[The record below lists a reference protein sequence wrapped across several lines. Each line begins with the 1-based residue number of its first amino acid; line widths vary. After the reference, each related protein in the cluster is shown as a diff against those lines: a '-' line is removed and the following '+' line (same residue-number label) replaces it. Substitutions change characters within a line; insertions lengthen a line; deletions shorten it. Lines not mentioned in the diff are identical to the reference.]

1 MRFFGVSMLCAGSA
15 LALLSCSSTTEQ
27 NAVTPGDAVVP
38 GVSSSE
44 IPVWVLSSSSAG
56 VPVYPVSSSAGN
68 VILPESS
75 SAAEVSSSSLSSSSI
90 RQERSSSSAPLSS
103 SVTELSSSAV
113 APSSAAALSSAA
125 DDSFVED
132 HADDCTLPAS
142 YTGIYS
148 LKSVSALPDPFT
160 FLNGTPV
167 ADKAQWKCRREE
179 ISALLQN
186 YELGEKPRKPESV
199 TGSLSG
205 NTFKITVKDKGKT
218 ITFGVTI
225 SKPSGAGPFPAV
237 IGYQG
242 GNLGGALSG
251 MSVATINFSNFV
263 YGNGG
268 ESIAN
273 DGTARGG
280 GLFYNIY
287 GSGHSA
293 GGLIAWAWGVSR
305 IIDALEA
312 TPSAGIDPRKIA
324 VTGCSRNGKGALVAG
339 AFDERIA
346 LTIPQESGS
355 GGASSWRLIA
365 SEKSGGK
372 NIQTLGSAC
381 TECAWFRSSF
391 CDFQNSADK
400 LPFDH
405 HLLEG
410 MIAPRGLL
418 VIDNNIDWLGP
429 NAGYGSGVATA
440 EIYKALGASEAFT
453 YTQVGGH
460 DHCSLP
466 SSQYHWVQSYV
477 KKYLLD
483 GTGEPAKIEAAGMNF
498 DKTKWI
504 PWTTP
509 RY

>member
-1 MRFFGVSMLCAGSA
+1 M
-15 LALLSCSSTTEQ
+15 
-27 NAVTPGDAVVP
+27 
-38 GVSSSE
+38 
-44 IPVWVLSSSSAG
+44 ISSSSAT
-56 VPVYPVSSSAGN
+56 VPVSSAS
-68 VILPESS
+68 
-75 SAAEVSSSSLSSSSI
+75 
-90 RQERSSSSAPLSS
+90 
-103 SVTELSSSAV
+103 
-113 APSSAAALSSAA
+113 
-125 DDSFVED
+125 DDSFAED
-132 HADDCTLPAS
+132 HADDCSLPAS
-142 YTGIYS
+142 YAGIYS
-148 LKSVSALPDPFT
+148 LQSEKALPDPFK
-160 FLNGTPV
+160 FKDGTPV
-167 ADKAQWKCRREE
+167 ANKAQWKCRREE

-225 SKPSGAGPFPAV
+225 SKPSGTGPFPAV

-251 MSVATINFSNFV
+251 MNVATINFSNFV

-268 ESIAN
+268 ESMAN
-273 DGTARGG
+273 DGTSRGG

-287 GSGHSA
+287 GSSHSA
-293 GGLIAWAWGVSR
+293 GELIAWAWGVSR

-312 TPSAGIDPRKIA
+312 TPSVGIDPHKIA

-365 SEKSGGK
+365 NEKSSGK

-410 MIAPRGLL
+410 MVAPRGLL

-429 NAGYGSGVATA
+429 NAGYGSGIATA

-453 YTQVGGH
+453 YSQVGGH

-466 SSQYHWVQSYV
+466 NSQYHWVQSYV
-477 KKYLLD
+477 KKYLL
-483 GTGEPAKIEAAGMNF
+483 GGNGETAKIEATGMSF
-498 DKTKWI
+498 DKTKWM

-509 RY
+509 QF